1 MDISKFLSTVLN
13 PASWFDPLGLFRAHT
28 SPVLSDTAEVQPT
41 PSAHQPEESAP
52 VTRTTPPTRSVAR
65 ITGPKVRTKVAPLVK
80 PSQTKPAAE
89 IPSVAKILDMI
100 ELYLLLLPDPV
111 IKDDKNAERAIAR
124 DLKLRFPGAAQVIKL
139 AVDKGCASNRLA
151 AVPHGAKVYQQIML
165 SKFPTRERINKLRSL
180 YPDITKGRP
189 WPPKKP

>member
-1 MDISKFLSTVLN
+1 LS
-13 PASWFDPLGLFRAHT
+13 
-28 SPVLSDTAEVQPT
+28 
-41 PSAHQPEESAP
+41 
-52 VTRTTPPTRSVAR
+52 
-65 ITGPKVRTKVAPLVK
+65 
-80 PSQTKPAAE
+80 
-89 IPSVAKILDMI
+89 
-100 ELYLLLLPDPV
+100 DPV